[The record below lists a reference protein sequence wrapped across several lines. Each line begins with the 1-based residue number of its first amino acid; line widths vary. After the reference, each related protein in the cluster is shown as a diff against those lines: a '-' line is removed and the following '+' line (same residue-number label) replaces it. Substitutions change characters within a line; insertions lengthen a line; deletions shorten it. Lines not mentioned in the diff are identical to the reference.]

1 MTGASLL
8 SPRRAGDMFA
18 AGFAAFAAR
27 TLRAAA
33 GTSMALLLGAAFLAG
48 GAPAAGAGTLTFTF
62 SDDGRDSTITA
73 SGSLDLSG
81 FTFKESQDRTL
92 NTADHLTTGMVDHL
106 NADRKI
112 WLISR
117 TSKKPAIRF
126 HYSPTVA
133 TVSVLSPFTGNTS
146 FSAGSSYRSNFHFG
160 ISDHLGMNDH
170 LGVEDIQNGLEV
182 DKDYLSGTTLGLSG
196 GKATFDG
203 TLLETLGDSD
213 FHIEIAFGSN
223 RVIFKT
229 RAPPATPA
237 GLAATPG
244 NAQVTLKWN
253 DQSDDAAINKWQY
266 RQRVNT
272 SDSWG
277 AWTDIPNSDRTT
289 TTYTVATGLTNGTT
303 YAFQIRAVGS
313 GGDGAESNE
322 ATATPADAPTAAV
335 LKAEAVA
342 GRVTLSWTLA
352 ADASIQKWQYQKLR
366 GTAANARAFADIAWT
381 PVPGSGAATRS
392 HTVRGLEGDVAYSF
406 RVRAIGHGGDGAASD
421 IATATPAPGPP
432 MEEERQSLKHTL
444 AAVAQATLDGA
455 VDTIGQRLDVPSGR
469 ASLTL
474 AGRQVGGMTALPA
487 EKGNW
492 WDRIDRWDGKSAAGS
507 AGSQAVSPSALLGGS
522 AFVLPLAAAADGKG
536 RAAGA
541 KLAVWGRGD
550 YRSFAGR
557 RRGERW
563 DGRQWTGW
571 LGVDGKLDRR
581 LTAGVALSHGQGRA
595 DYRLDQFKGRVATS
609 LTALWPYL
617 QMKLARGGA
626 VRLVLGAG
634 RGRAEHRKFD
644 GEAEKADLTML
655 AASASGRQPV
665 ARWGRIV
672 LSTLAGA
679 SVAQIRTKGS
689 PSTAIGG
696 LRARSWRLRGGVE
709 AEHDGLALSSRRNA
723 PRLRPRLGLAV
734 RQDGGD
740 GVRGTGMEL
749 TGGMRLSRPGVRLV
763 LDASGHWLALH
774 GQSGTREWGASVAV
788 RLVPR
793 AGGRGLSLALGVE
806 RGSPRTGVLNRE
818 AAFASEAAEQ
828 PGRMLLSLRTG
839 YGFALAGGVLTPFA
853 DMAFG
858 TGDVRTRRYRTG
870 VGFRRDGIEA
880 ALTAAHRRGSTAETR
895 VDLDLRL
902 SY

>member
-8 SPRRAGDMFA
+8 SPRRAGGPFA
-18 AGFAAFAAR
+18 AGASAFAAR
-27 TLRAAA
+27 ALRAAA
-33 GTSMALLLGAAFLAG
+33 GTSTALLLGAAFVAG
-48 GAPAAGAGTLTFTF
+48 GAPAAGADTLTFSF
-62 SDDGRDSTITA
+62 SDDGRNSTITA
-73 SGSLDLSG
+73 SGSLDLSAG
-81 FTFKESQDRTL
+81 KRSSDYQ
-92 NTADHLTTGMVDHL
+92 TGG
-106 NADRKI
+106 RG
-112 WLISR
+112 LIGLGNW
-117 TSKKPAIRF
+117 
-126 HYSPTVA
+126 
-133 TVSVLSPFTGNTS
+133 VSG
-146 FSAGSSYRSNFHFG
+146 SAGSYYVTLFLHGEGRRTVAKYQGWTITVSGLDSFREGGADINKLTAYK
-160 ISDHLGMNDH
+160 SDIYFNILDSIRFDDPEKCWCIT
-170 LGVEDIQNGLEV
+170 VEAAKV
-182 DKDYLSGTTLGLSG
+182 KDNIYNPTGS
-196 GKATFDG
+196 KITFAG
-203 TLLETLGDSD
+203 TLLKVFGDND
-213 FHIEIAFGSN
+213 FHIEYSFGSN
-223 RVIFKT
+223 KII
-229 RAPPATPA
+229 
-237 GLAATPG
+237 
-244 NAQVTLKWN
+244 LKSVPST
-253 DQSDDAAINKWQY
+253 QAEE
-266 RQRVNT
+266 
-272 SDSWG
+272 
-277 AWTDIPNSDRTT
+277 
-289 TTYTVATGLTNGTT
+289 
-303 YAFQIRAVGS
+303 RAV
-313 GGDGAESNE
+313 
-322 ATATPADAPTAAV
+322 
-335 LKAEAVA
+335 
-342 GRVTLSWTLA
+342 
-352 ADASIQKWQYQKLR
+352 
-366 GTAANARAFADIAWT
+366 
-381 PVPGSGAATRS
+381 
-392 HTVRGLEGDVAYSF
+392 
-406 RVRAIGHGGDGAASD
+406 
-421 IATATPAPGPP
+421 
-432 MEEERQSLKHTL
+432 KHTL

-522 AFVLPLAAAADGKG
+522 AFVLPLAAAADRKG

-550 YRSFAGR
+550 YRSFAGQ

-749 TGGMRLSRPGVRLV
+749 TGGVRLSRPGVRLV

-870 VGFRRDGIEA
+870 IGFRRDGLEA